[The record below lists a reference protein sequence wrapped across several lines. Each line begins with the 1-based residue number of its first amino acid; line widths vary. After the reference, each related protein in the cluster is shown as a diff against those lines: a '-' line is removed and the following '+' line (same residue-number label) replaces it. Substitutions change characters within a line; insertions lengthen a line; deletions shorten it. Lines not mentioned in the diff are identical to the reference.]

1 MKKSR
6 NIIIALAIL
15 LLLYYYGVFNP
26 SSNRKK
32 PRKTCGDFMCGGMG
46 SPDNPAPV
54 CPDGCT
60 CGMSEDP
67 MLPDAP
73 RRCIDARTVTGLGT
87 TWDDLANAD
96 PVYQQP
102 LNQNELLTDPIYE

>member
-15 LLLYYYGVFNP
+15 LLLFYMWTNSTIKDYQQ
-26 SSNRKK
+26 K
-32 PRKTCGDFMCGGMG
+32 KTCGDFMCGGMG

-67 MLPDAP
+67 LLPDAP
-73 RRCIDARTVTGLGT
+73 RRCIEARTVTGLGK
-87 TWDDLANAD
+87 TWDELANAD
-96 PVYQQP
+96 PVYQRP
-102 LNQNELLTDPIYE
+102 SVITERIYE

>member
-1 MKKSR
+1 MTIEEDNMKKSR
-6 NIIIALAIL
+6 NIIIAIAIL
-15 LLLYYYGVFNP
+15 LLLFYMWTNSTIKDYQQ
-26 SSNRKK
+26 K
-32 PRKTCGDFMCGGMG
+32 KTCGDFMCGGMG

-73 RRCIDARTVTGLGT
+73 RRCIEARTVTGMV
-87 TWDDLANAD
+87 D
-96 PVYQQP
+96 QP